1 MENEL
6 NKEIEDNNVNNKKE
20 LNFPL
25 GNIRNNNDIETLKQ
39 LIESNKRIIEEEQNL
54 KYLLS
59 LTLKHKNPTSNDI
72 NLIHYLNTFLTK
84 NNERIFIDYT
94 LQCCELGKEKILKI
108 MFEKGININCQN
120 EYGETPLHIAT
131 SKGDKMLIL
140 FLLKFNPDK
149 NIKTF
154 KDKMTVYDY
163 SKEQGEQSIINLI
176 EDNNNDIC
184 FDNNNNNISFDD
196 SDNKIVA
203 VFHSFKNDI
212 NDNYID
218 INNEMLTKKKFSNTS
233 NSNNNNGEFFYFDS
247 VTEKDRYFD
256 QIKQIENK
264 NENNDINDNCILLD
278 NLNFEENKSN
288 DFDESLDNNINEN
301 NENNENKKDESN
313 NYVSFIDD
321 IISKHKFYATESNN
335 FQKNF
340 KVNSEKHSNI
350 NSNRLTAFTGN
361 ILNNNIVNKKNL
373 IFLSKNP
380 YNKKEISNKYKYI
393 TVKMIFF

>member
-1 MENEL
+1 
-6 NKEIEDNNVNNKKE
+6 
-20 LNFPL
+20 
-25 GNIRNNNDIETLKQ
+25 
-39 LIESNKRIIEEEQNL
+39 
-54 KYLLS
+54 
-59 LTLKHKNPTSNDI
+59 
-72 NLIHYLNTFLTK
+72 
-84 NNERIFIDYT
+84 
-94 LQCCELGKEKILKI
+94 
-108 MFEKGININCQN
+108 
-120 EYGETPLHIAT
+120 
-131 SKGDKMLIL
+131 
-140 FLLKFNPDK
+140 
-149 NIKTF
+149 
-154 KDKMTVYDY
+154 
-163 SKEQGEQSIINLI
+163 
-176 EDNNNDIC
+176 
-184 FDNNNNNISFDD
+184 
-196 SDNKIVA
+196 
-203 VFHSFKNDI
+203 
-212 NDNYID
+212 
-218 INNEMLTKKKFSNTS
+218 MLTKKKFSNTS

-361 ILNNNIVNKKNL
+361 SLNNNIVNKKNL
-373 IFLSKNP
+373 IFPSKIPYNKNELNNKYKSYNSKNDIYLEKEEIKNKNNSERISIIYDKKINKETIKNENRNKILEFLNEIGLSKKYLNYLSKNGFDDL
-380 YNKKEISNKYKYI
+380 NE
-393 TVKMIFF
+393 